1 MRIILK
7 RTDKYF
13 WAAAAILLA
22 GCAARLL
29 ALGALPCGL
38 NQDEAF
44 AGYNAWALL
53 HYGVDSSGY
62 HNPVYF
68 TAWGSGMNALESY
81 LMMPFIA
88 LLGTGTAVLR
98 LPQAFVACLSLL
110 AVYGLGKRAVGRG
123 FALCAL
129 AVLATSPWH
138 VMMARWALESNLAPG
153 FLLFGLYCFVRGLAR
168 TRWLYASAAAYG
180 LSLYAYATIWP
191 IVPIIILLQVFYAVW
206 MKKLRWRSLLGPALL
221 LFILALPLLWFLCVQ
236 MGVLPEI
243 HTTLFSIPKMP
254 EFRGAE
260 ISLSHFFSNWKTAL
274 SVLLHQS
281 DGLSWNSFAPFGLY
295 FPFWP
300 VPFLI
305 GLASACLQ
313 FIRSA
318 RAGQFSFLWFLLSN
332 LLAGVLLC
340 GLIQVNVNRM
350 NAIHIPILLFIAYG
364 VYMLCRKFPVWTK
377 AAFILLYGISFIL
390 FLGQYFSSYNSV
402 IGTDFREGLRQAVTY
417 AQAVRGEAPLHV
429 SQDAYFSQVLLF
441 AEVPPQQFSLSEPY
455 RFSDITIGPARE
467 APPGAVYVGPLWET
481 AEYVNWNYTV
491 IPFAQ
496 WGVAI
501 PPGE

>member
-88 LLGTGTAVLR
+88 LFGTGTAVLR
-98 LPQAFVACLSLL
+98 LPQALAACLSLF
-110 AVYGLGKRAVGRG
+110 AVYGFGKRTFGRG

-138 VMMARWALESNLAPG
+138 VMMARWALESNLAPA

-191 IVPIIILLQVFYAVW
+191 LCPLSYYC
-206 MKKLRWRSLLGPALL
+206 RSS
-221 LFILALPLLWFLCVQ
+221 
-236 MGVLPEI
+236 M
-243 HTTLFSIPKMP
+243 
-254 EFRGAE
+254 R
-260 ISLSHFFSNWKTAL
+260 
-274 SVLLHQS
+274 
-281 DGLSWNSFAPFGLY
+281 
-295 FPFWP
+295 
-300 VPFLI
+300 
-305 GLASACLQ
+305 
-313 FIRSA
+313 
-318 RAGQFSFLWFLLSN
+318 
-332 LLAGVLLC
+332 C
-340 GLIQVNVNRM
+340 G
-350 NAIHIPILLFIAYG
+350 
-364 VYMLCRKFPVWTK
+364 
-377 AAFILLYGISFIL
+377 
-390 FLGQYFSSYNSV
+390 
-402 IGTDFREGLRQAVTY
+402 
-417 AQAVRGEAPLHV
+417 
-429 SQDAYFSQVLLF
+429 
-441 AEVPPQQFSLSEPY
+441 
-455 RFSDITIGPARE
+455 
-467 APPGAVYVGPLWET
+467 
-481 AEYVNWNYTV
+481 
-491 IPFAQ
+491 
-496 WGVAI
+496 
-501 PPGE
+501 